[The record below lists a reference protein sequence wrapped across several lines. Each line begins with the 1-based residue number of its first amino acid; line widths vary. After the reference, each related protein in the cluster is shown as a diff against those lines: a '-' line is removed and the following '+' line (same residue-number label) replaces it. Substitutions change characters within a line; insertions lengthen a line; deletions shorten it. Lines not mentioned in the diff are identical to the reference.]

1 MHVQKDCSIDSLRRF
16 ALTSHRLTIMM
27 WTLGKDKLIR
37 THRANSVRA
46 LRSGMT
52 KDQLIFVIICSAALL
67 VAAVTLVHFF
77 VGSSRK
83 DSIDTEWHCLACGN
97 DFGKKTKKPA
107 FGGAPSAN
115 CPKCG
120 GEAARVVYRKCPN
133 CGEEVQWYRLRSSK
147 TGHAQEEGMGGQSQ
161 PTSQPMVRGA
171 QAMVPDTEIQ
181 FRVKLADGSYGWTDW
196 MNSMGAQ
203 QKAVQKDMH
212 CSECGALLFP
222 R

>member
-1 MHVQKDCSIDSLRRF
+1 MK
-16 ALTSHRLTIMM
+16 
-27 WTLGKDKLIR
+27 
-37 THRANSVRA
+37 THRANSVRG

-52 KDQLIFVIICSAALL
+52 KDQRIFVIICSAALL

-97 DFGKKTKKPA
+97 DFGKKTKKSA
-107 FGGAPSAN
+107 FGTPPLAN

-120 GEAARVVYRKCPN
+120 GEAARVVYRKCPI
-133 CGEEVQWYRLRSSK
+133 CGEEVQCYRLRLSK
-147 TGHAQEEGMGGQSQ
+147 TGHAQKEAMEGQSQ
-161 PTSQPMVRGA
+161 STGQPMVRGPQSMA
-171 QAMVPDTEIQ
+171 LDTEIQ

-196 MNSMGAQ
+196 MNSMGEQ
-203 QKAVQKDMH
+203 QKAAQEDVR